1 LGEYYTT
8 YLACKYNLKAVL
20 INPSIYPY
28 ITLQKTVGFMQSFY
42 DNSRF
47 EWKESHLQ
55 MLKKY
60 EIQEPKY
67 KNFMLL
73 LQKGD
78 ETLDYTEAVNKFAN
92 ATLVI
97 EEGGSHSFDN
107 IERYFEKTE
116 EFLL

>member
-1 LGEYYTT
+1 
-8 YLACKYNLKAVL
+8 
-20 INPSIYPY
+20 
-28 ITLQKTVGFMQSFY
+28 
-42 DNSRF
+42 
-47 EWKESHLQ
+47 
-55 MLKKY
+55 
-60 EIQEPKY
+60 
-67 KNFMLL
+67 MLL